1 MPILTSNYIASWY
14 LLNLYGKNRL
24 VQSWTESLQQD
35 VNNKSMLQGDI
46 GTHIMDIGGVW
57 YSATIESPVIIMGQ
71 PNTGLYDAF
80 DIVLEG
86 LAIAQNPIDSAI
98 ASSLDYVLE
107 SSNITINPEGV
118 NVTANIENSI
128 GWPNQKQYFGN
139 TYTDF
144 IGRTAR
150 FYDTIFSFMGGT
162 YLIKNAQLNI
172 KVELD
177 KLYFVGQSQIPT
189 YSIKGYTVEG
199 NAVLLTTPGSYDAQ
213 VLINLQTP
221 GVSNPINKTIALQI
235 QDQYAANGLGYRR
248 LSLGDY
254 MEVPTISLNMNP
266 GQTIEA
272 TVNFKTY
279 FRRSSTLS

>member
-14 LLNLYGKNRL
+14 LVNLFGKNRL
-24 VQSWTESLQQD
+24 LQSWTESLQQE
-35 VNNKSMLQGDI
+35 VSNKPMIQGDI

-57 YSATIESPVIIMGQ
+57 YSATVESPVIIMGQ
-71 PNTGLYDAF
+71 PNTSLYDAF

-86 LAIAQNPIDSAI
+86 LAVAQNPIDSAI
-98 ASSLDYVLE
+98 AESLDYVLDT
-107 SSNITINPEGV
+107 STITINPEGV
-118 NVTANIENSI
+118 NVTANIENAA
-128 GWPNQKQYFGN
+128 GWVNQKQYFGDV
-139 TYTDF
+139 YTDF

-150 FYDTIFSFMGGT
+150 FYDTIFNFMGGI
-162 YLIKNAQLNI
+162 YLIKSAEFNI

-177 KLYFVGQSQIPT
+177 KMYFVGQSQIPT
-189 YSIKGYTVEG
+189 YAIKGYTVEG
-199 NAVLLTTPGSYDAQ
+199 RAVLLTTPDSYDAQ

-248 LSLGDY
+248 LNLGEY
-254 MEVPTISLNMNP
+254 MEIPTISLNMNP

-279 FRRSSTLS
+279 FRRSSVLA

>member
-1 MPILTSNYIASWY
+1 MPILTSNFIASWY
-14 LLNLYGKNRL
+14 VINLYGKNRL
-24 VQSWTESLQQD
+24 LQSWTESLQQEIS
-35 VNNKSMLQGDI
+35 NKPMIQGDI

-57 YSATIESPVIIMGQ
+57 YSATVESPAIIMGQ

-86 LAIAQNPIDSAI
+86 LAIAQNPIDETI
-98 ASSLDYVLE
+98 AESLDYVLDT
-107 SSNITINPEGV
+107 STITINPEGV
-118 NVTANIENSI
+118 NITANIENST

-139 TYTDF
+139 VYTDF
-144 IGRTAR
+144 VGRTAR

-162 YLIKNAQLNI
+162 YLIKSAELNI

-177 KLYFVGQSQIPT
+177 KLYFVGESQIPT

-199 NAVLLTTPGSYDAQ
+199 RAVLLTTPESYDAQ
-213 VLINLQTP
+213 ILINLQTP
-221 GVSNPINKTIALQI
+221 GVSDPINKTIALQI
-235 QDQYAANGLGYRR
+235 QDKYASNGLGYRR
-248 LSLGDY
+248 LNLGDY

-279 FRRSSTLS
+279 FRKSSVLA

>member
-1 MPILTSNYIASWY
+1 MPILTSNFIASWY
-14 LLNLYGKNRL
+14 VLNLYGKNRL
-24 VQSWTESLQQD
+24 LQSWSESLQQE
-35 VNNKSMLQGDI
+35 VSNKPMIQGDI

-57 YSATIESPVIIMGQ
+57 YSATVESPAIIMGQ

-86 LAIAQNPIDSAI
+86 LTVAQNPIDDTI
-98 ASSLDYVLE
+98 AESIDYVLDT
-107 SSNITINPEGV
+107 STITINPEGV
-118 NVTANIENSI
+118 NVTANIENSV

-139 TYTDF
+139 VYTDF
-144 IGRTAR
+144 VGRTAR
-150 FYDTIFSFMGGT
+150 FYDTIFNFMGGT
-162 YLIKNAQLNI
+162 YLIKSAELNI

-177 KLYFVGQSQIPT
+177 KLYFVGESQIPT
-189 YSIKGYTVEG
+189 YSIKGYSVEG
-199 NAVLLTTPGSYDAQ
+199 RAVLLTTPESYDAQ

-221 GVSNPINKTIALQI
+221 GVANPINKNISLQI
-235 QDQYAANGLGYRR
+235 QDQYAANGLGYRK
-248 LSLGDY
+248 LNLGDY

-279 FRRSSTLS
+279 FRRSSILA

>member
-57 YSATIESPVIIMGQ
+57 YSATIESPAIIMGQ

-118 NVTANIENSI
+118 NVTANIENSV

-199 NAVLLTTPGSYDAQ
+199 SAVLLTTPGSYDAQ

-279 FRRSSTLS
+279 FRRSSSLS

>member
-14 LLNLYGKNRL
+14 LVNLFGKNRL
-24 VQSWTESLQQD
+24 LQSWTESLQQE
-35 VNNKSMLQGDI
+35 VSNKPMIQGDI

-57 YSATIESPVIIMGQ
+57 YSATVESPVIIMGQ
-71 PNTGLYDAF
+71 PNTSLYDAF

-86 LAIAQNPIDSAI
+86 LAVAQNPIDSAI
-98 ASSLDYVLE
+98 AESLDYVLDT
-107 SSNITINPEGV
+107 STITINPEGV
-118 NVTANIENSI
+118 NVTANIENAA
-128 GWPNQKQYFGN
+128 GWVNQKQYFGDV
-139 TYTDF
+139 YTDF

-150 FYDTIFSFMGGT
+150 FYDTIFSFMGGI
-162 YLIKNAQLNI
+162 YLIKSAEFNI

-177 KLYFVGQSQIPT
+177 KMYFVGQSQIPT
-189 YSIKGYTVEG
+189 YAIKGYTVEG
-199 NAVLLTTPGSYDAQ
+199 RAVLLTTPDSYDAQ

-248 LSLGDY
+248 LNLGEY
-254 MEVPTISLNMNP
+254 MEIPTISLNMNP

-279 FRRSSTLS
+279 FRRSSVLA